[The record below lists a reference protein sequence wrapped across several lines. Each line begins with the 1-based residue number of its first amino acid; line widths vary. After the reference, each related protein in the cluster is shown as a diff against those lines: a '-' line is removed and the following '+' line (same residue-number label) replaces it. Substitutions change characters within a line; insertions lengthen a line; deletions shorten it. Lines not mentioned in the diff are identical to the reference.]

1 MVAGAGLSPPPVAS
15 AVPALRVQG
24 LQLLRGARR
33 VLQLQAL
40 ELLQGQRLAL
50 VGPSGVGKSSLL
62 HALLGL
68 LPLQAGSVQW
78 FGKPCSSE
86 ADFAAVRR
94 EVGLLF
100 QASEDQLLC
109 PRVIDDVCFGPLNL
123 GWPEAEA
130 LAAAQA
136 QLTALGITHLAQRAV
151 RELSGGEARLV
162 ALAGLLA
169 MRPRVLLLDEPTTG
183 LDPQAEERLLAH
195 LDALQQTLLLTSHDE
210 SVIERLGAR
219 RWPLQPAP

>member
-1 MVAGAGLSPPPVAS
+1 MSGPPAAPVLP
-15 AVPALRVQG
+15 VLRVQG
-24 LQLLRGARR
+24 LQLQRGGRR
-33 VLQLQAL
+33 VLAL
-40 ELLQGQRLAL
+40 PALDLLQGQRLAL
-50 VGPSGVGKSSLL
+50 VGPSGAGKSSLL

-68 LPLQAGSVQW
+68 LPLQAGSVHW
-78 FGKPCSSE
+78 FGRPCSSE

-123 GWPEAEA
+123 GWTDAQA
-130 LAAAQA
+130 LAAAQQ
-136 QLTALGITHLAQRAV
+136 QLEALGISHLAQRAV

-183 LDPQAEERLLAH
+183 LDQDAAERLLAH
-195 LDALQQTLLLTSHDE
+195 LDALQQTLLLTSHDDA
-210 SVIERLGAR
+210 VIERLGAR
-219 RWPLQPAP
+219 RWPLAAPG